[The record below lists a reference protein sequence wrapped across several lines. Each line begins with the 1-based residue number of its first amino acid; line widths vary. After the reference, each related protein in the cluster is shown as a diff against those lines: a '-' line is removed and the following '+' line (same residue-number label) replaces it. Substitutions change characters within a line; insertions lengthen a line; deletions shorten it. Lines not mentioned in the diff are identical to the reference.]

1 MALRAHPV
9 PGRPPARRG
18 RGVSALAKASLLGAL
33 VLCGGCKDERYFHLL
48 RPPPDE
54 SPAAG
59 GSTGSGGAPNDG
71 ASGGRTPGEGG
82 AGGAIEPTFDSLI
95 HRYDFEG
102 TGTVLVDRVGGKDGE
117 IRGGAE
123 LTGTGQL
130 TLDGDDDYVAL
141 PPGLISSLTSVTV
154 AVWLEWNSVP
164 SRCWQR
170 IFDFGNNDAEVQ
182 GEAGYVT
189 SALVVTPSDCPHHA
203 VSALLDFADGG
214 QSIRATETLPV
225 DVSTFVAL
233 VFSNPEERF
242 ELYVDGTL
250 VAGEETRPARA
261 LHEIDDVN
269 NWLGRS
275 QWIQD
280 QVVFFRGSYDEF
292 RIYDRAL
299 SAAEIALLAERGP
312 DDP

>member
-1 MALRAHPV
+1 MGMAINARPV
-9 PGRPPARRG
+9 LGRPRAARWG
-18 RGVSALAKASLLGAL
+18 RGVPALAGALLASALSLCA
-33 VLCGGCKDERYFHLL
+33 GCSDESYFHLL
-48 RPPPDE
+48 RPSDE
-54 SPAAG
+54 PSG
-59 GSTGSGGAPNDG
+59 GRSGSGGAQV
-71 ASGGRTPGEGG
+71 GGTGGHSPGEAG
-82 AGGAIEPTFDSLI
+82 AGGASEPTLDSLI

-102 TGTVLVDRVGGKDGE
+102 TGTVLIDRVGGKDGD

-123 LTGTGQL
+123 LTGTGWL
-130 TLDGDDDYVAL
+130 TLDGNDDYVAL
-141 PPGLISSLTSVTV
+141 PAGLISSLTSMTI
-154 AVWLEWNSVP
+154 AVWVEWNSVA

-170 IFDFGNNDAEVQ
+170 IFDFGNNDAGVQ
-182 GEAGYVT
+182 GDAGNVT
-189 SALVVTPSDCPHHA
+189 SAIVLTPSDCPHHS

-214 QSIRATETLPV
+214 QSIRATQTLPA

-242 ELYVDGTL
+242 ELYLDGAR
-250 VAGEETRPARA
+250 VAGDETRPAR
-261 LHEIDDVN
+261 LLQEIDDVN

-292 RIYDRAL
+292 RIYDRGL
-299 SAAEIALLAERGP
+299 SAAEIAHLAERGP